1 MAVPQSFIDNQK
13 WLQWGDKHGDIGETL
28 EEQAQYI
35 VDNPDDY
42 NDKIVEKAQ
51 YVLDNIV

>member
-13 WLQWGDKHGDIGETL
+13 WLQWEDKHGDIGETL
-28 EEQAQYI
+28 EEQAQHI
-35 VDNPDDY
+35 IDNPDDY

-51 YVLDNIV
+51 YVLDNVV